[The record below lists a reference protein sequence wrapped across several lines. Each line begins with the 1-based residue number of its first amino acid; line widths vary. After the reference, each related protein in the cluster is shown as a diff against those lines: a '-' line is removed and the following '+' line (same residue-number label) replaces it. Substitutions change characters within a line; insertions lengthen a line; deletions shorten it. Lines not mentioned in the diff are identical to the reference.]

1 LWSKTQVDQT
11 EKLTAY
17 FIGFKTKSLYEN
29 GGTAR
34 AQRSGMKVLNYFAI
48 VAGFTLVYTMLKLW
62 LLGGRG

>member
-1 LWSKTQVDQT
+1 
-11 EKLTAY
+11 LTAY

-48 VAGFTLVYTMLKLW
+48 VAGFTLVYIMLKLW